1 MSTIWRY
8 VVQMAVPSL
17 LGAFL
22 WGLSYPWRKAQRT
35 RHGIIAGTGREKA
48 LFLLFLFTA
57 GLLALTLTPAG
68 FWAAVL
74 QRQLP
79 KIPPPF
85 QGEVNL
91 VPIRQSLVLLQYY
104 IKNGLWDAIW
114 VNFPGNII
122 MFLPFGFFAGLL
134 MDKPRWWKSALVTF
148 GISLFIECFQLLVS
162 RGTDVDDLILNT
174 LGGLLGH
181 GCFLLLRQI
190 NPGLVRR
197 CGKSRKGSI

>member
-1 MSTIWRY
+1 MRRS
-8 VVQMAVPSL
+8 
-17 LGAFL
+17 
-22 WGLSYPWRKAQRT
+22 K
-35 RHGIIAGTGREKA
+35 HGITAGKGREPA

-57 GLLALTLTPAG
+57 GLFALTLTPAG
-68 FWAAVL
+68 FWDAVL
-74 QRQLP
+74 RGQLP
-79 KIPPPF
+79 QMPPPF
-85 QGEVNL
+85 QSEINL
-91 VPIRQSLVLLQYY
+91 IPVRQSIRLLQYY
-104 IKNGLWDAIW
+104 MRNGLWDAIW

-134 MDKPRWWKSALVTF
+134 MDKPRWWKSCLVTF
-148 GISLFIECFQLLVS
+148 GVSLFIECFQLLVS

-181 GCFLLLRQI
+181 GCFLLLRRV